1 MARGRGFWNVLAKRY
16 ARQKIADPA
25 AYERKLECTRRYLS
39 AQAEVLEFG
48 CGTGSTALLHAPH
61 VRSIRAI
68 DYSDRMIAIARAK
81 AADQGIGNV
90 TFEVGELGGPSEP
103 ENSYDAVLGLNI
115 LHLLPDWYAAIAEV
129 FGLLRPGGVFVSS
142 TACLEGTMRAARP
155 LFQVAGALG
164 LLPRVMF
171 LSEDRLI
178 GAITGAGFEIVE
190 HWSHAKGRAVFV
202 VARKP
207 G

>member
-1 MARGRGFWNVLAKRY
+1 MARGSGFWNVLAKRY

-103 ENSYDAVLGLNI
+103 ETSACPALRCYEPTLGQLAHD
-115 LHLLPDWYAAIAEV
+115 LGQVIARYVELARD
-129 FGLLRPGGVFVSS
+129 LLRRERPHGLASEPH
-142 TACLEGTMRAARP
+142 EGA
-155 LFQVAGALG
+155 Q
-164 LLPRVMF
+164 
-171 LSEDRLI
+171 S
-178 GAITGAGFEIVE
+178 
-190 HWSHAKGRAVFV
+190 V
-202 VARKP
+202 V
-207 G
+207 GEGS